1 MGDEV
6 IIVSVI
12 FSAVV
17 AIVFMG
23 IASDIIKTWVKS
35 RNSKSIA
42 ENEDFLEALRNFKEK
57 TDQRLTSLEANAA
70 GDEHMEEGPARRSI
84 NFNDH
89 PASRNTDPAG
99 KNLKNMLNE

>member
-23 IASDIIKTWVKS
+23 IASDIIKAWVKS
-35 RNSKSIA
+35 RNNKSIA
-42 ENEDFLEALRNFKEK
+42 ENEDFLEALREFKEK

-70 GDEHMEEGPARRSI
+70 GDGHIEEGPSRSI
-84 NFNDH
+84 DFNNH
-89 PASRNTDPAG
+89 PAGRNAGPTG